1 MPTWKLRNAI
11 PLLTLTLMVGCG
23 GGGSS
28 STGLSD
34 TPNAIVAAQVA
45 DITPDNTLDTV
56 SVFVAL
62 DSTQTLSALDSVFQ
76 SADEQR
82 AQSQRN
88 FLTALQSNASS
99 TLRGVS
105 GTTCTATDL
114 ASRINQA
121 HTPSSGNAVRIDL
134 NACELEVLSKLKGVA
149 SVFPDIPMSTQSL
162 ASATLSKTISTIKM
176 SFNGS
181 VEQPTIGANT
191 ADGSGQVVAI
201 LDTGVEERHPALGS
215 SKVLSGAC
223 FSTASNAGHGFCPNG
238 LSTDTSS
245 ALAARSCA
253 DTWSGTRAE
262 AVQAGC
268 GHGTSMAAA
277 ATLRYT
283 TSDSVSVK
291 GMAPNAQVLPV
302 QVFNQS
308 ITSSGKALSSSAGD
322 LLAAV
327 EWLTTEAQRRRT
339 AGLAPVVA
347 MNMSLGGGSYTSAC
361 DSDYVGSLFKTA
373 FTNLRN
379 QGVLPVVAAGNGGT
393 KNAISFPACVSN
405 TVSVAAA
412 KLNDTALASYSNFST
427 QVKLMAIGGDV
438 DGTGRYVLPVL
449 CATSGSF
456 DCWQEMAGTSPAT
469 ALTTGGVA
477 ALFSVK
483 TGATLAS
490 VESALTT
497 DIAALNLTGSSALHL
512 TVNDGS
518 QNITRP
524 ALRLTASAYQ
534 LLNLTESNGSGST
547 PPSSSVTPPVTDTV
561 IPQAQVC
568 LFSSTGFRGAKA
580 CAIQAYG
587 ANAPSTSKD
596 LFYRYFGRVGSISIT
611 DLQTG
616 NDLAS
621 GTALVTIYAGLSAS
635 SRSATINVTS
645 ASTSTATGSNNPI
658 IGMVRIQTQ

>member
-1 MPTWKLRNAI
+1 MQRI
-11 PLLTLTLMVGCG
+11 QQRLLTFVLVCTSLTGCG
-23 GGGSS
+23 GGGSGNS
-28 STGLSD
+28 SVTT

-45 DITPDNTLDTV
+45 DITPGNTQDTV

-62 DSTQTLSALDSVFQ
+62 DNTTAISALDSVFQ
-76 SADEQR
+76 SSDQLR
-82 AQSQRN
+82 AQSQQN
-88 FLTALQSNASS
+88 FLDNLQNVANS
-99 TLRGVS
+99 TLSAATGS
-105 GTTCTATDL
+105 TCTTSDL
-114 ASRINQA
+114 ATRISQA

-134 NACELEVLSKLKGVA
+134 NACELALLSKLKGVT
-149 SVFPDIPMSTQSL
+149 SIFPDIPMSTQSV
-162 ASATLSKTISTIKM
+162 ASATLSKTISTTKM

-181 VEQPTIGANT
+181 VEQPTLGANS
-191 ADGSGQVVAI
+191 ADGAGQIVAI

-223 FSTASNAGHGFCPNG
+223 FSTASNSGHGFCPNG
-238 LSTDTSS
+238 LSSDTTS

-277 ATLRYT
+277 ASMRYT
-283 TSDSVSVK
+283 SSDNVAIK
-291 GMAPNAQVLPV
+291 GIAPNAQVLPV

-339 AGLAPVVA
+339 AGLAPIVA

-373 FTNLRN
+373 FTNLRI

-412 KLNDTALASYSNFST
+412 KLNDTALASYSNFSS

-456 DCWQEMAGTSPAT
+456 DCWQELAGTSPAT

-483 TGATLAS
+483 TGASLS
-490 VESALTT
+490 GVETALTT
-497 DIAALNLTGSSALHL
+497 DIAALNLNGSSSLHL
-512 TVNDGS
+512 TVNDGT

-534 LLNLTESNGSGST
+534 LLNLTESNGSGT
-547 PPSSSVTPPVTDTV
+547 PPPSTVTPPVSDTV
-561 IPQAQVC
+561 ISQAQIC
-568 LFSSTGFRGAKA
+568 LFSTTGFKGTKA
-580 CAIQAYG
+580 CAVQGYG

-616 NDLAS
+616 SDLAS
-621 GTALVTIYAGLSAS
+621 GTASVTIYAGLNAL
-635 SRSATINVTS
+635 SRSASLNASNANTS
-645 ASTSTATGSNNPI
+645 SATGSVNPI

>member
-1 MPTWKLRNAI
+1 MQRI
-11 PLLTLTLMVGCG
+11 QQRLLTFVLVCTSLTGCG
-23 GGGSS
+23 GGGSGNS
-28 STGLSD
+28 SVTT

-45 DITPDNTLDTV
+45 DITPDNTQDTV

-62 DSTQTLSALDSVFQ
+62 DNTTAISALDSVFQ
-76 SADEQR
+76 SSDQLR
-82 AQSQRN
+82 AQSQQN
-88 FLTALQSNASS
+88 FLDNLQNVANS
-99 TLRGVS
+99 TLSAATGS
-105 GTTCTATDL
+105 TCTTSDL
-114 ASRINQA
+114 ATRISQA

-134 NACELEVLSKLKGVA
+134 NACELALLSKLKGVT
-149 SVFPDIPMSTQSL
+149 SIFPDIPMSTQSV
-162 ASATLSKTISTIKM
+162 ASATLSKTISTTKM

-181 VEQPTIGANT
+181 VEQPTLGANS
-191 ADGSGQVVAI
+191 ADGAGQIVAI

-223 FSTASNAGHGFCPNG
+223 FSTASNSGHGFCPNG
-238 LSTDTSS
+238 LSSDTTS

-277 ATLRYT
+277 ASMRYT
-283 TSDSVSVK
+283 SSDNVAIK
-291 GMAPNAQVLPV
+291 GIAPNAQVLPV

-339 AGLAPVVA
+339 AGLAPIVA

-373 FTNLRN
+373 FTNLRI

-412 KLNDTALASYSNFST
+412 KLNDTALASYSNFSS

-456 DCWQEMAGTSPAT
+456 DCWQELAGTSPAT

-483 TGATLAS
+483 TGASLS
-490 VESALTT
+490 GVETALTT
-497 DIAALNLTGSSALHL
+497 DIAALNLNGSSSLHL
-512 TVNDGS
+512 TVNDGT

-534 LLNLTESNGSGST
+534 LLNLTESNGSGT
-547 PPSSSVTPPVTDTV
+547 PPPSTVTPPVSDTV
-561 IPQAQVC
+561 ISQAQIC
-568 LFSSTGFRGAKA
+568 LFSTTGFKGTKA
-580 CAIQAYG
+580 CAVQGYG

-616 NDLAS
+616 SDLAS
-621 GTALVTIYAGLSAS
+621 GTASVTIYAGLNAL
-635 SRSATINVTS
+635 SRSASLNASNANTS
-645 ASTSTATGSNNPI
+645 SATGSVNPI

>member
-1 MPTWKLRNAI
+1 MQRNQHRFLAFV
-11 PLLTLTLMVGCG
+11 LVCSSLTGCG
-23 GGGSS
+23 GGGGSGSS
-28 STGLSD
+28 SVTS

-45 DITPDNTLDTV
+45 DITPDNTQDTV

-62 DSTQTLSALDSVFQ
+62 DNTTAISALDSVFQ
-76 SADEQR
+76 SSDQLR
-82 AQSQRN
+82 AQSQQN
-88 FLTALQSNASS
+88 FLTNLQNVANS
-99 TLRGVS
+99 TLS
-105 GTTCTATDL
+105 GATGSTCTTSDL
-114 ASRINQA
+114 ATRISQA
-121 HTPSSGNAVRIDL
+121 HTPSSGYAVRIDL
-134 NACELEVLSKLKGVA
+134 NACELAILSKLKGVT
-149 SVFPDIPMSTQSL
+149 SIFPDIPMSTQSV
-162 ASATLSKTISTIKM
+162 ASTTLSKTISTTKM

-181 VEQPTIGANT
+181 VEQPTLGGNT
-191 ADGSGQVVAI
+191 ADGAGQVVAI

-223 FSTASNAGHGFCPNG
+223 FSTASNSGHGFCPNG
-238 LSTDTSS
+238 LSSDTTS

-277 ATLRYT
+277 ASMRYT
-283 TSDSVSVK
+283 SSDNVLIK
-291 GMAPNAQVLPV
+291 GIAPNAQVLPV

-327 EWLTTEAQRRRT
+327 EWVTTEAQRRRT
-339 AGLAPVVA
+339 AGLAPIVA
-347 MNMSLGGGSYTSAC
+347 MNMSLGGGSYSSAC

-405 TVSVAAA
+405 TVSVAAT
-412 KLNDTALASYSNFST
+412 KLNDTALASYSNFSS

-449 CATSGSF
+449 CSTSGSF
-456 DCWQEMAGTSPAT
+456 DCWQELAGTSPAT

-483 TGATLAS
+483 TGASLPG

-497 DIAALNLTGSSALHL
+497 DIAALNLSGSSALHL
-512 TVNDGS
+512 SVNDGT

-534 LLNLTESNGSGST
+534 LLNLTESNGSVT
-547 PPSSSVTPPVTDTV
+547 PPPSTVTPPVIDTV
-561 IPQAQVC
+561 ISQAQIC
-568 LFSSTGFRGAKA
+568 LFSSTGFKGTKA
-580 CAIQAYG
+580 CAIQGYG

-596 LFYRYFGRVGSISIT
+596 LFYRYFGRVGSITIT

-616 NDLAS
+616 SDLAS
-621 GTALVTIYAGLSAS
+621 GTASVTIYAGLNAL
-635 SRSATINVTS
+635 SRSATLNASNTNTTS
-645 ASTSTATGSNNPI
+645 ATGSVNPI